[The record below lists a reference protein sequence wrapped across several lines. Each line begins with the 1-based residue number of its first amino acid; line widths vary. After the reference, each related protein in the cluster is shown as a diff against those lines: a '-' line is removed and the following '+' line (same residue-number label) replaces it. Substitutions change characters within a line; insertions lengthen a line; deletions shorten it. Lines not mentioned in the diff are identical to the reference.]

1 MLATIER
8 FESGGS
14 DGLAPAG
21 FHAGFRQP
29 PAFSRTTRR
38 ALPRRGGR
46 GYVHP
51 YTQRAGFD
59 DKADFLDLGDLDPKK
74 LVKNAVDT
82 AASEI
87 KAFYTDGMKKIK
99 EGLKNIFDN
108 LRKEIGDALDNIK
121 TAAKKKFDEMV
132 EDIKAGI
139 EKFKKL
145 AIEEYEK
152 LRDKVET
159 AFTKLKNAAKA
170 ELVVVKDKLLEVY
183 SKVKD
188 VAKEQMAAAM
198 DVILEAVRPT
208 VHKYVPPVIAVMG
221 LTAFVAV
228 SDIPPV
234 KMLGAL
240 AGSLLSWTIF
250 LLFLYVAYFTWLS
263 TAGPEDKVAKFMGGP
278 DLARRVGFIEGPE
291 LLYS

>member
-8 FESGGS
+8 FESGGGPPKAAFA
-14 DGLAPAG
+14 DGS
-21 FHAGFRQP
+21 

-38 ALPRRGGR
+38 HVPRRGHR

-51 YTQRAGFD
+51 YTQRAGFES
-59 DKADFLDLGDLDPKK
+59 KADFLDLGDLDPKK
-74 LVKNAVDT
+74 LVKNAVAT

-99 EGLKNIFDN
+99 EGLKEVFDN
-108 LRKEIGDALDNIK
+108 LRKDIGDALDNIK

-132 EDIKAGI
+132 ETIKEGI
-139 EKFKKL
+139 EKFKKE
-145 AIEEYEK
+145 AIEAYQA
-152 LRDKVET
+152 LREKVET
-159 AFTKLKNAAKA
+159 AFNKVKDAAKA
-170 ELVVVKDKLLEVY
+170 ELVVVKDELMKVY
-183 SKVKD
+183 GKVKD

-208 VHKYVPPVIAVMG
+208 VHKYVPPVIALMG

-240 AGSLLSWTIF
+240 VGNLLSWSIF

-263 TAGPEDKVAKFMGGP
+263 TAGPQDKVAKFMGGP
-278 DLARRVGFIEGPE
+278 ELARRVGFIEGPE